1 MLFTGL
7 GTEWHLVNVCCKMEG
22 KARRGQKEKMKRKTR
37 RDREKKREEEKRKEN
52 MGGEERHE
60 NVNKK
65 EESEGKG
72 EKEEREMWREKKK
85 KKEEKRKKRELRG
98 PAYGFLVG
106 PACFRGLFPPSS
118 LLITIITAH
127 LIQVDAF
134 STTNF
139 CKTVFLMRNAASL
152 GLAFLLSQNSVQGF
166 PSTISRPK
174 SGEWAQAS

>member
-1 MLFTGL
+1 
-7 GTEWHLVNVCCKMEG
+7 
-22 KARRGQKEKMKRKTR
+22 
-37 RDREKKREEEKRKEN
+37 

-85 KKEEKRKKRELRG
+85 KKEEEKRKKRELRG

-118 LLITIITAH
+118 LLISIITQMSILTKA
-127 LIQVDAF
+127 
-134 STTNF
+134 
-139 CKTVFLMRNAASL
+139 K
-152 GLAFLLSQNSVQGF
+152 
-166 PSTISRPK
+166 
-174 SGEWAQAS
+174 

>member
-1 MLFTGL
+1 
-7 GTEWHLVNVCCKMEG
+7 MEG

-85 KKEEKRKKRELRG
+85 KKEEEKRKKRELRG